1 MPRRYTA
8 PLILIIVLLALPGE
22 ALAHG
27 FGVRYDIPV
36 PFWLYAYGAAV
47 AVILTFVLLVDTLPS

>member
-1 MPRRYTA
+1 MPRRFA
-8 PLILIIVLLALPGE
+8 ALLILVILLLALPGE

-36 PFWLYAYGAAV
+36 PFWLYAYGAAA
-47 AVILTFVLLVDTLPS
+47 AVVLTFVH

>member
-1 MPRRYTA
+1 
-8 PLILIIVLLALPGE
+8 
-22 ALAHG
+22 
-27 FGVRYDIPV
+27 VRYDIPV